1 MEQKEKSSTAPSAS
15 SIFRA
20 AFERLSL
27 RSKKK
32 KEIKYDLVIE
42 KKLTD
47 HSKEAD
53 SDIFRNE
60 EKLLLASF
68 RFIYFLSNLTKSG
81 IKKRY
86 LTDKFRRI
94 NKTVTRFVIT
104 LEKSHHNLLQYLS
117 ECHNQGRCISW
128 TARARRR

>member
-1 MEQKEKSSTAPSAS
+1 MEQKEKHSPSSTNPSAS

-53 SDIFRNE
+53 SDIFTTE

-68 RFIYFLSNLTKSG
+68 YIFLSHLTQSR

-86 LTDKFRRI
+86 LTDKFRTI
-94 NKTVTRFVIT
+94 NNTTTRFVI
-104 LEKSHHNLLQYLS
+104 
-117 ECHNQGRCISW
+117 
-128 TARARRR
+128 